1 MFFLDEPLFEDHDSI
16 TVYYNGTFEGQEN
29 PCTFSS
35 ISSFMQ
41 ENQIELVPVVM
52 LAEPEFM
59 YCANSR
65 KMISIL
71 ENSDGEGTN
80 EIKSIFRLT
89 QILKNP
95 LSRVFL

>member
-1 MFFLDEPLFEDHDSI
+1 MCFLDEPIFEDHDSI
-16 TVYYNGTFEGQEN
+16 TVYYNGTFESQEN
-29 PCTFSS
+29 PAFSS

-71 ENSDGEGTN
+71 ENSDED
-80 EIKSIFRLT
+80 
-89 QILKNP
+89 
-95 LSRVFL
+95 